1 MHLVTVC
8 PACGSLGVDEG
19 EIREATASFRWEYCD
34 CGWQSELRRYR
45 LVHTKYGVEYWP
57 DATFVRPDIV
67 LSLKLRGWLQVDDEN
82 TGPASTSSNQYLPIA
97 PCPRCGRQLQMR
109 FQLRRDVAA
118 YHAFWD
124 CEDCGFHGESGTCI
138 GPGFFVP
145 TWDYKNIIWCGTTYE
160 LTANQR
166 AHIRVLHEAYLK
178 GNPDVHQT
186 ELLNKLGHHSSRLRD
201 SFRSANHAL
210 WGTLIMHHPGS
221 PRGTFRLNL

>member
-67 LSLKLRGWLQVDDEN
+67 LSLKLRGRLQVDDEN

-97 PCPRCGRQLQMR
+97 PCP
-109 FQLRRDVAA
+109 VADA
-118 YHAFWD
+118 SYK
-124 CEDCGFHGESGTCI
+124 CGFSCAETLPHIMHSGIAKTA
-138 GPGFFVP
+138 GS
-145 TWDYKNIIWCGTTYE
+145 
-160 LTANQR
+160 TANR
-166 AHIRVLHEAYLK
+166 GRV
-178 GNPDVHQT
+178 
-186 ELLNKLGHHSSRLRD
+186 
-201 SFRSANHAL
+201 
-210 WGTLIMHHPGS
+210 
-221 PRGTFRLNL
+221 